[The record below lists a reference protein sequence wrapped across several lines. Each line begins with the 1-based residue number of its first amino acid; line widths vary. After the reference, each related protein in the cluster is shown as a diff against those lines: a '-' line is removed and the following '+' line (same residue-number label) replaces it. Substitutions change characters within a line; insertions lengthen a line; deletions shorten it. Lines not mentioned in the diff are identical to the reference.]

1 MKDRR
6 GYRGFEDWV
15 LPRDG
20 GSRAEATEDKFL
32 LMGLDDASNRG
43 GERVVGTDGAPRRSL
58 EGCLRSIVETGT
70 ALEG

>member
-1 MKDRR
+1 MLGGQCIVKLLGFLMKDGRGNRR
-6 GYRGFEDWV
+6 FEDWV

-43 GERVVGTDGAPRRSL
+43 GERVVGTDGAP
-58 EGCLRSIVETGT
+58 
-70 ALEG
+70 